1 MVKVKEV
8 ILKKLKESTQ
18 NYVSGEELS
27 NILGV
32 SRTAV
37 WKCINELKK
46 EGYVIDSSSKK
57 GYKLCYVPDIINS
70 WEIKEGLG
78 TRIIGQNI
86 HCFSEIDSTNNYAKT
101 LAQKGCDDGT
111 VVLAEHQ
118 TQGRGRL
125 GRSWDSMGGKGIW
138 MSIVLRPAVGLEDVQ
153 IITLAAAVAVVL
165 AFKKVMGIDAGIKWP
180 NDIVLDG
187 KKVCGIL
194 TEMSMEMERIN
205 FLILG
210 IGINFS
216 HEESEFPEEIRDR
229 ATSLGIYLKEKK
241 GMDISRFKRS
251 HLIRA
256 ILSELEEVYDMINEG
271 KAGVI
276 VEEWKKYSVTLGKE
290 VVIKYREEQ
299 YTGIAQDVDQS
310 GRLIVKQDDG
320 TVREILSGEVSVR
333 GLLGYT

>member
-1 MVKVKEV
+1 MTVR
-8 ILKKLKESTQ
+8 LFWPNTRPRD
-18 NYVSGEELS
+18 G
-27 NILGV
+27 
-32 SRTAV
+32 
-37 WKCINELKK
+37 
-46 EGYVIDSSSKK
+46 
-57 GYKLCYVPDIINS
+57 
-70 WEIKEGLG
+70 EGL
-78 TRIIGQNI
+78 
-86 HCFSEIDSTNNYAKT
+86 
-101 LAQKGCDDGT
+101 
-111 VVLAEHQ
+111 AEA
-118 TQGRGRL
+118 GIPWAER
-125 GRSWDSMGGKGIW
+125 IW

-251 HLIRA
+251 HL
-256 ILSELEEVYDMINEG
+256 
-271 KAGVI
+271 
-276 VEEWKKYSVTLGKE
+276 
-290 VVIKYREEQ
+290 
-299 YTGIAQDVDQS
+299 
-310 GRLIVKQDDG
+310 
-320 TVREILSGEVSVR
+320 
-333 GLLGYT
+333 